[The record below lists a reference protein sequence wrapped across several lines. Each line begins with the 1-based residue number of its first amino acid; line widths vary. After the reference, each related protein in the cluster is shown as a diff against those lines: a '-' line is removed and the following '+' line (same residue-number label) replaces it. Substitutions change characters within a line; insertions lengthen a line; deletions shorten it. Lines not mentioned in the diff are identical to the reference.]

1 MAKQTFPRH
10 RIGDLATTLIISLA
24 VVGCGST
31 NAALS
36 APAAP
41 AGAVA
46 PTLGSPEQTAIELG
60 NAKLDNN
67 LDRVAPTLGSPEQ
80 TALEISPR

>member
-1 MAKQTFPRH
+1 MAKQTSPRR
-10 RIGDLATTLIISLA
+10 RITGLATALIISLT

-36 APAAP
+36 APAP
-41 AGAVA
+41 QAGAVA

-67 LDRVAPTLGSPEQ
+67 LDRVAPIPGSPEQ